1 VDILMAQ
8 VMTDLVDQSVLRL
21 NQLLPLKARQDR
33 LSSGLRELHREVIR
47 LLVMCGR
54 TPSREEMAESLGRDQ
69 VDAALARLGAD
80 DLVVLSKDRREIL
93 GAYPVTTEN
102 TPHVIHVNGQTIHAM
117 CAVDA
122 LSVAPMFDVPL
133 TIESRC
139 RVMESAIH
147 IEQEGERIV
156 EARPPTVRVG
166 VRWQAPNGSAAH
178 SLCME
183 MVFLQDEEAACRW
196 HGGDLENHSL
206 FTLEQAVAFGSRFFR
221 PLL

>member
-8 VMTDLVDQSVLRL
+8 VMSDLVDQSVLRL

-47 LLVMCGR
+47 LLVMRGR

-117 CAVDA
+117 CALDA
-122 LSVAPMFDVPL
+122 LSVGPMFGVPL

-139 RVMESAIH
+139 RVTDSAVH
-147 IEQEGERIV
+147 IEQEGERIIA
-156 EARPPTVRVG
+156 ARPTTVRVG
-166 VRWQAPNGSAAH
+166 VRWQAPSGSAAH

>member
-1 VDILMAQ
+1 MS
-8 VMTDLVDQSVLRL
+8 DLVQQSVLRL

-33 LSSGLRELHREVIR
+33 LSPELRELHREVIHS
-47 LLVMCGR
+47 LVMGGR
-54 TPSREEMAESLGRDQ
+54 PPAREEMAERLGPDQ
-69 VDAALARLGAD
+69 VDAVLARMGED
-80 DLVVLSKDRREIL
+80 DLVVLSEDRREIL

-102 TPHVIHVNGQTIHAM
+102 TPHVIHVSGQTIHAM

-122 LSVAPMFDVPL
+122 LSVGPMFDVPL

-139 RVMESAIH
+139 RVTDSAIH

-156 EARPPTVRVG
+156 AARPPTVRVG
-166 VRWQAPNGSAAH
+166 VRWQAPSGSAVH

-196 HGGDLENHSL
+196 HGGDLQNHSL
-206 FTLEQAVAFGSRFFR
+206 FTLDQAVAFGSRFFR

>member
-1 VDILMAQ
+1 MAQ
-8 VMTDLVDQSVLRL
+8 VMSGLVDQSVLRL
-21 NQLLPLKARQDR
+21 NQLLPLKARQGR
-33 LSSGLRELHREVIR
+33 LPPELRELHREVIR
-47 LLVMCGR
+47 SLVMRGR
-54 TPSREEMAESLGRDQ
+54 PPGREEMAESLGHDQ
-69 VDAALARLGAD
+69 LDAALARLGAD

-102 TPHVIHVNGQTIHAM
+102 TPHVIHFSGQRIHAM

-139 RVMESAIH
+139 RMTDSAIH

-166 VRWQAPNGSAAH
+166 VRWQAPSGSAAH
-178 SLCME
+178 SLCRE

-196 HGGDLENHSL
+196 HGGDLQNHSL
-206 FTLEQAVAFGSRFFR
+206 FTLDQAVAFGSRFFR

>member
-33 LSSGLRELHREVIR
+33 LSSGLRELHREAIR